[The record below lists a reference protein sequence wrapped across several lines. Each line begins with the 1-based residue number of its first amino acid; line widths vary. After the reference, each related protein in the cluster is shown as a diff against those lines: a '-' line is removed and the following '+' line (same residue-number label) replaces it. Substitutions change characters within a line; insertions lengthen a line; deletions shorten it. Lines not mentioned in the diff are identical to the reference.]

1 MAHYG
6 AGKFACNTV
15 LKDPD
20 KAYTKASV
28 HWLGN
33 VVTAD
38 GSEHFVVIRKGKGVD
53 IARAFGL
60 PFEPISTPAN
70 LRKQLAALSAYKAA
84 KEEAT
89 KAVRENGVAN
99 KAYIDA
105 QDAVDAAAAA
115 LVQASG
121 DEAVKLEAELASLKA
136 KADAAAE
143 LARKTQEASMGP
155 IGREI
160 EARIAYNGAAALFG
174 LSPIPSPAG
183 KTETKEV
190 AA

>member
-6 AGKFACNTV
+6 QGRFAHNKV
-15 LKDPD
+15 AKDPNT
-20 KAYTKASV
+20 AYTKAPLYKSV
-28 HWLGN
+28 G
-33 VVTAD
+33 VTLAD
-38 GSEHFVVIRKGKGVD
+38 GTSVTVTINKGKGVD

-60 PFEPISTPAN
+60 PFAPIMTPKG
-70 LRKQLAALSAYKAA
+70 LEQQLAALSAYKAA
-84 KEEAT
+84 KEEVRN
-89 KAVRENGVAN
+89 AVWENGVAN
-99 KAYIDA
+99 KAYLDA

-143 LARKTQEASMGP
+143 NARKTQEASMGP

-174 LSPIPSPAG
+174 VSPIPSPVG

-190 AA
+190 A

>member
-6 AGKFACNTV
+6 MGKNAQTKV
-15 LKDPD
+15 RKDPNA
-20 KAYTKASV
+20 AYTKAALY
-28 HWLGN
+28 WQGT
-33 VVTAD
+33 VTLAD
-38 GSEHFVVIRKGKGVD
+38 GSSHLMTIRKGKGVD

-60 PFEPISTPAN
+60 PFAPIMTAKG
-70 LRKQLAALSAYKAA
+70 LRQHLDALSAFKAA
-84 KEEAT
+84 KEEALE
-89 KAVRENGVAN
+89 AVRENSVAG
-99 KAYIDA
+99 KAYLDA

-121 DEAVKLEAELASLKA
+121 DEAVKLEAELAGLKA

-143 LARKTQEASMGP
+143 IARKTQEASMGP

-174 LSPIPSPAG
+174 VSPIPSPAG
-183 KTETKEV
+183 KTKTKEV
-190 AA
+190 A